1 MKDITLNKNHS
12 NSNSEKFN
20 ELNELENV
28 VEKYTR
34 TERHLEQHSD
44 IANAESIDQ
53 AKEKQKERE
62 EQIKTLENKIVNG
75 ESSSKKAEIENVEK
89 NIKYGEGYLNHNS
102 ENMNQRDLENLK
114 DKQENR
120 KDTLNSLQ

>member
-1 MKDITLNKNHS
+1 MKDITSNKNHS